1 MVRVLGFGA
10 IEQDSSAIEG
20 DVTAGLEGERLGG
33 ANVDI
38 GGVEREGL
46 GGGEFDGGGLEADEG
61 AGGGE
66 GDGELE
72 IAGGADDVNVR
83 LSGAIAG
90 DDAVSAG
97 QNDLLRVIRHWR
109 HPYPK

>member
-1 MVRVLGFGA
+1 MGRSLGFGA
-10 IEQDSSAIEG
+10 IEEDGAAIEG
-20 DVTAGLEGERLGG
+20 DVASGLESEGLGG

-38 GGVEREGL
+38 GSAEREGL

-61 AGGGE
+61 SGGSE
-66 GDGELE
+66 GDGELKV
-72 IAGGADDVNVR
+72 AGGTDDVDMG

-97 QNDLLRVIRHWR
+97 QNDLLRVIRH
-109 HPYPK
+109 

>member
-10 IEQDSSAIEG
+10 VEQDSPAIEG
-20 DVTAGLEGERLGG
+20 DVAAGLESEGLGG

-38 GGVEREGL
+38 GGVEGEGL

-61 AGGGE
+61 AGRRE
-66 GDGELE
+66 GDGELKV
-72 IAGGADDVNVR
+72 AGRTDDVDMGI
-83 LSGAIAG
+83 SGAIAG

-97 QNDLLRVIRHWR
+97 QNDLLRVIRHW
-109 HPYPK
+109 